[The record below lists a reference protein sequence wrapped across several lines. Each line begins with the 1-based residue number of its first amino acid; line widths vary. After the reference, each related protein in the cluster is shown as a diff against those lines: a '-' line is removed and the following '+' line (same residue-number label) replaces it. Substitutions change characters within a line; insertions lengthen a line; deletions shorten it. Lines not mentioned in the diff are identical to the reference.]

1 LERVRI
7 EIGSTGSSRRESS
20 GTESKEIWMLTL
32 QKVIATMLFA
42 IVLAGTAF
50 PAQAQEA
57 PKLQQYVYVLRVAPA
72 LHDQAR
78 WTQADNDAVS
88 RHFTRLADGVKTGQV
103 IFAGKTTEPLD
114 TTFGLVVFEAES
126 EAAARRFMESDPA
139 VVAGVMSATL
149 HPYALALQRKP

>member
-1 LERVRI
+1 
-7 EIGSTGSSRRESS
+7 
-20 GTESKEIWMLTL
+20 MFTL
-32 QKVIATMLFA
+32 QRIITTMFFA
-42 IVLAGTAF
+42 VALAGT
-50 PAQAQEA
+50 PSSAQAQDA
-57 PKLQQYVYVLRVAPA
+57 PKAQQYLYVLRVAPA

-88 RHFTRLADGVKTGQV
+88 RHFTRLADGVKAGKV

-114 TTFGLVVFEAES
+114 TTFGLVVFEAEN
-126 EAAARRFMESDPA
+126 EAAARQFMESDPA

>member
-1 LERVRI
+1 
-7 EIGSTGSSRRESS
+7 
-20 GTESKEIWMLTL
+20 MFTL
-32 QKVIATMLFA
+32 QRIIATMYFA
-42 IVLAGTAF
+42 VTLAVTPL

-57 PKLQQYVYVLRVAPA
+57 PKVQQYVYVLRVAPA
-72 LHDQAR
+72 LHDQVK

-88 RHFTRLADGVKTGQV
+88 RHFARLADAVKTGQV

-126 EAAARRFMESDPA
+126 EAAARQFMESDPA

>member
-1 LERVRI
+1 
-7 EIGSTGSSRRESS
+7 
-20 GTESKEIWMLTL
+20 MFTL
-32 QKVIATMLFA
+32 QRIITTMFFA
-42 IVLAGTAF
+42 VALAGT
-50 PAQAQEA
+50 PSSAQAQDA
-57 PKLQQYVYVLRVAPA
+57 PKAQQYLYVLRVAPA

-88 RHFTRLADGVKTGQV
+88 RHFTRLADGVKAGKV

-126 EAAARRFMESDPA
+126 EAAARQFMESDPA

>member
-1 LERVRI
+1 
-7 EIGSTGSSRRESS
+7 
-20 GTESKEIWMLTL
+20 MFTL
-32 QKVIATMLFA
+32 QRIITTMFFA
-42 IVLAGTAF
+42 VALAGT
-50 PAQAQEA
+50 PSSAQAQDA
-57 PKLQQYVYVLRVAPA
+57 PKAQQYLYVLRVAPA

-78 WTQADNDAVS
+78 WTQADDDAVS
-88 RHFTRLADGVKTGQV
+88 RHFTRLADGVKAGKV

-126 EAAARRFMESDPA
+126 EAAARQFMESDPA

>member
-1 LERVRI
+1 
-7 EIGSTGSSRRESS
+7 
-20 GTESKEIWMLTL
+20 MFTL
-32 QKVIATMLFA
+32 QRIITTMFFA
-42 IVLAGTAF
+42 VALAGT
-50 PAQAQEA
+50 PSSAQAQDA
-57 PKLQQYVYVLRVAPA
+57 PKAQQYLYVLRVAPA

-88 RHFTRLADGVKTGQV
+88 RHFTRLADGVKAGKV

-126 EAAARRFMESDPA
+126 EAAARQFMESDPA
-139 VVAGVMSATL
+139 VVAGVMTATL

>member
-1 LERVRI
+1 MKKVLW
-7 EIGSTGSSRRESS
+7 S
-20 GTESKEIWMLTL
+20 G
-32 QKVIATMLFA
+32 A
-42 IVLAGTAF
+42 LALAVAALVALA
-50 PAQAQEA
+50 PASAQAQETPA
-57 PKLQQYVYVLRVAPA
+57 VQQYVYVLRVAPA

-88 RHFTRLADGVKTGQV
+88 RHFTRLADGVKAGKV

-126 EAAARRFMESDPA
+126 EAAARQFMESDPA

-149 HPYALALQRKP
+149 HPYVLALQRKL